1 VYFCQSIEITS
12 LTKGL
17 FIKKSGENR
26 LADALATFAAGEKG
40 AKTCPKGNYK
50 LKNQFMKTIN
60 VFHFTF
66 FFAKAGVVLSFIQHR
81 FSFLCSSQNG
91 SACSM
96 RGQRSW

>member
-50 LKNQFMKTIN
+50 LKTS
-60 VFHFTF
+60 
-66 FFAKAGVVLSFIQHR
+66 L
-81 FSFLCSSQNG
+81 
-91 SACSM
+91 
-96 RGQRSW
+96 